1 MHTRAPDRAPFR
13 PTSTG
18 PGQQRNHGSR
28 RTNPVRPRRAARRW
42 RLGIVLGVA
51 GIASVAGCDRRPLSM
66 GDVNAIVVTAAPELW
81 NPIGEQVLDALEGLV
96 FTVRDEA
103 AFRVSYQDPADEVWL
118 RLRLLKQQLVIG
130 TASDPWVAAAVDA
143 SEGPV
148 EAPTIVQVPDLWSR
162 GQLVTAL
169 VLPEGIDADAGR
181 EIVLGSV
188 EELREIFDAQYR
200 EWVVARMFVT
210 GPDAEL
216 AETLRGEHGF
226 SLLVP
231 EVYEYT
237 LSDPV
242 HIFRNDNPNPADL
255 IRQFSVSWR
264 SAVPEEVT
272 DEYLLDWRAQVVAD
286 HYDFPQVV
294 NRDRW
299 MADPE
304 EVGGR
309 QAYTVRAIWENP
321 PGEFPAAGPFITRT
335 VTCPQQQRI
344 YLIDAWLYAPG
355 VDKFEYMIQLDEI
368 MNSFECGGN

>member
-1 MHTRAPDRAPFR
+1 MV
-13 PTSTG
+13 S
-18 PGQQRNHGSR
+18 
-28 RTNPVRPRRAARRW
+28 
-42 RLGIVLGVA
+42 I
-51 GIASVAGCDRRPLSM
+51 AGCDRRPLSM
-66 GDVNAIVVTAAPELW
+66 GDVNAIVVTASPELW

-96 FTVRDEA
+96 VTVRDEA

-130 TASDPWVAAAVDA
+130 TASDPWVAAALNASAGTVD
-143 SEGPV
+143 
-148 EAPTIVQVPDLWSR
+148 APTIVQVPDLWSR

-216 AETLRGEHGF
+216 AERLRSEHGF

-264 SAVPEEVT
+264 STVPEEVT

-299 MADPE
+299 IAGPE
-304 EVGGR
+304 EVAGT

-321 PGEFPAAGPFITRT
+321 PEGFPAAGPFITRA